1 MRSSENFDKKDGKR
15 LTDADERHLLKLVV
29 DGDREAMTALYTLY
43 FPRLFKFLYRFSLD
57 YGLTEE
63 LVNDVML
70 IIWQSAARFRGSSQV
85 STWILGIGY
94 RQCIK
99 RLRKRHIPQA
109 TRQTNRDPPVDVR
122 DALELHDGIAKA
134 LGQLP
139 LEQRLMIEAVLYLG
153 MTYREVAEM
162 ADCPVNTAKTRV
174 HHARKKLKSILMAMG
189 YGEAE
194 KID

>member
-1 MRSSENFDKKDGKR
+1 MKSSKPFNQNDGKR
-15 LTDADERHLLKLVV
+15 STGADDRHLLKLVV
-29 DGDREAMTALYTLY
+29 DGDREAMADLYTLY
-43 FPRLFKFLYRFSLD
+43 FPRLFKFLYRFSHD

-70 IIWQSAARFRGSSQV
+70 IIWRSADKFRGSSKV

-99 RLRKRHIPQA
+99 RLRKRRIPQA
-109 TRQTNRDPPVDVR
+109 TGQTNREPAFDAGDAVELDDV
-122 DALELHDGIAKA
+122 IAKA
-134 LGQLP
+134 LQQLT

-153 MTYREVAEM
+153 LTYREVAEI
-162 ADCPVNTAKTRV
+162 AECPVNTAKTRV
-174 HHARKKLKSILMAMG
+174 HHARKKLKSILMTMG

-194 KID
+194 NND